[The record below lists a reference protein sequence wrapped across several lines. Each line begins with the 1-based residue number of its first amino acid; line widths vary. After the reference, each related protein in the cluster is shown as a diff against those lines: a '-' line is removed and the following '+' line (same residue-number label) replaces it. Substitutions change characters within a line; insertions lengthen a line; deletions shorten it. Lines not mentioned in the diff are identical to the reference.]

1 MLIIIYY
8 ILSEAFYLLLRFI
21 CETGPP
27 IFPRLV
33 QILHSIAVLNII
45 WYSIFPKHMIDHLLS
60 HDRAINYVTDL
71 NYYTKIANL

>member
-1 MLIIIYY
+1 MVLCNPNATLYRIYCMLIIIYY

-45 WYSIFPKHMIDHLLS
+45 
-60 HDRAINYVTDL
+60 
-71 NYYTKIANL
+71 